1 MLGDFGVHACIKPRW
16 LSIDLRTLDLVANTH
31 GFLARAITALFVGTN
46 SVMFEFTFT
55 NKRLSS
61 SSLAYEKKMEVPGS
75 MVRRSKS
82 VGRTLEA
89 GRLSSIGTLGR
100 TIWSAA
106 AAAWRPMVTEI
117 SGRMNV
123 AKSFIA
129 DRGWGQSVTVQLWPD
144 VKATYPARTR
154 YFYLAWLYAWL
165 YVLQHCCGVT
175 DIDVRYCLRS
185 RMARGHSQP
194 M

>member
-106 AAAWRPMVTEI
+106 AAAWRPRVTEI

-129 DRGWGQSVTVQLWPD
+129 DRGWGQSVTVQFWPD
-144 VKATYPARTR
+144 VKATPPGPDTLLLSVR
-154 YFYLAWLYAWL
+154 L